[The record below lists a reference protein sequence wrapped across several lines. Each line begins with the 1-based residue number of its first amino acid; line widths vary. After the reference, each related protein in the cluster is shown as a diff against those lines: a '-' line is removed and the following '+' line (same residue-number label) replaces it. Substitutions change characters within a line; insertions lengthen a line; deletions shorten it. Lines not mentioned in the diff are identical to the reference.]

1 MIVYKK
7 AGVIMATKLYPYRAE
22 CDKSGMIVH
31 FKARDTKDAE
41 NKLMATVAYWQ
52 SSKKYK
58 TTIKD
63 WVISQE
69 D

>member
-1 MIVYKK
+1 
-7 AGVIMATKLYPYRAE
+7 
-22 CDKSGMIVH
+22 MIVH

-52 SSKKYK
+52 SAKRYK
-58 TTIKD
+58 TTVKD
-63 WVISQE
+63 WAISQE